1 MKPCKCHICG
11 KTISFG
17 RSLNPSPEVPEIK
30 KTLYFYGTRCM
41 NTFVGSIKRSRTKT
55 VLKSIRSEL
64 EIAEYEPSERELSLL
79 LKTLTPK
86 EKDVLSAIGVGVM
99 LASSK
104 TLKAFYQELKE
115 KLK

>member
-1 MKPCKCHICG
+1 MQKFKCHVCG
-11 KTISFG
+11 KTISSG

-30 KTLYFYGTRCM
+30 KILYFCGTRCM

-79 LKTLTPK
+79 LKTLTTK